1 MHCPSCGITASPDQQ
16 FCRSCG
22 MNLETVGKL
31 VEQHS
36 GSVSSSLTRAEK
48 SRAEQQ
54 IVRSMFTTLMIAMAI
69 MGVGIFL
76 LVINKTFHLG
86 AAVGLLATL
95 VLLGGTGC
103 AAFAVLN
110 GVRRGASL
118 TVGRSQLELPDATD
132 KSLPTNPFPEALPSV
147 TERTTQLISSTS
159 TNDQELRR

>member
-48 SRAEQQ
+48 VRAEQQ

-95 VLLGGTGC
+95 VLLGGTG
-103 AAFAVLN
+103 
-110 GVRRGASL
+110 
-118 TVGRSQLELPDATD
+118 
-132 KSLPTNPFPEALPSV
+132 
-147 TERTTQLISSTS
+147 
-159 TNDQELRR
+159 